1 MRVLKWIVERCQ
13 GQAQAVERP
22 LGWMPA
28 YGDLDWK
35 GLDGVDEKQFDQ
47 LMEVDTKLWDD
58 ELRAHGELFDKLKS
72 RLPRQF
78 ALKRELFQLSLW
90 NQE

>member
-1 MRVLKWIVERCQ
+1 M
-13 GQAQAVERP
+13 G
-22 LGWMPA
+22 
-28 YGDLDWK
+28 
-35 GLDGVDEKQFDQ
+35 
-47 LMEVDTKLWDD
+47 VDTKLWKE
-58 ELRAHGELFDKLKS
+58 ELKAHGELFDKLRA